1 MKADNTDQ
9 RRINPAWGLS
19 EDVREN
25 RQKEPKQQKI
35 NVKKMNDLNIYD
47 GNYKR
52 RKRLKSLKSLPVI
65 TSSEWSFAAV
75 PSARSHHSTDSHSLT
90 LALSHTRTLSLSPS
104 LNNSD
109 IRALLRMREA
119 LRKENRCNSVFLM
132 EVNTDRDLYR
142 CIWTT
147 GEGRQVREALKR
159 AEASH
164 RRNNGSKSDWV
175 DDQKAIRSND

>member
-65 TSSEWSFAAV
+65 TSSE
-75 PSARSHHSTDSHSLT
+75 
-90 LALSHTRTLSLSPS
+90 
-104 LNNSD
+104 
-109 IRALLRMREA
+109 
-119 LRKENRCNSVFLM
+119 
-132 EVNTDRDLYR
+132 
-142 CIWTT
+142 
-147 GEGRQVREALKR
+147 
-159 AEASH
+159 
-164 RRNNGSKSDWV
+164 
-175 DDQKAIRSND
+175 